1 MYAIEVQDLVKIY
14 EGGIKALRG
23 VSFNVIPGEIFGVIG
38 PNGAG
43 KTTLMR
49 IIATLLKPTSGT
61 VKVLGH
67 DVVHEAEEVRK
78 IISYLPEEAG
88 AYPNL
93 TGLEYLT
100 FMAKFYTNNEKEL
113 QEMIRNA
120 ARICNLGKR
129 LYDRI
134 KSYSKGMVR
143 RLLVARTLMM
153 KPKIALL
160 DEPTSGLDVLHAL
173 YIRNVIRNYAKK
185 FGTTVLLSSHN
196 MLEVDYLCDR
206 VAIINKGRIIAIGN
220 PEELKEKYSAANLE
234 EVFAK
239 AVRQ

>member
-23 VSFNVIPGEIFGVIG
+23 VSFNVMPGEIFGVIG

-220 PEELKEKYSAANLE
+220 PEELKKKYSAANLE

>member
-1 MYAIEVQDLVKIY
+1 VKCIEVQDLVKIY